1 MRRVRLQLP
10 GHVRFSAV
18 LVDGR
23 RSYEQVEA
31 ELRQRLLL
39 GPVRLGAVG
48 SGVSGAAGRRR
59 LWAAGR
65 QGSHLALRAAA
76 SCRRS
81 FVLCGATEEELES
94 VGLEPR
100 GEGEVRS
107 RGGFLGH
114 MKLQ

>member
-39 GPVRLGAVG
+39 GPV
-48 SGVSGAAGRRR
+48 R

-100 GEGEVRS
+100 GEGDVRS